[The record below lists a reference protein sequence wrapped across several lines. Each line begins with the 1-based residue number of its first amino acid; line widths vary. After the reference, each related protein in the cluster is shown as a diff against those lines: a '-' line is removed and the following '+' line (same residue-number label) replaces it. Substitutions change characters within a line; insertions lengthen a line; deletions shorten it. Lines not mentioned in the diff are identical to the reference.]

1 MALLPFEIAQGR
13 VLVIAQNHDKL
24 WNSLIGA
31 YFRGYEPQ
39 ENELDGSLSLR
50 KGGTFLILFLVVHD
64 EPERIGMFEAFVPCS
79 YAP

>member
-24 WNSLIGA
+24 WKSLIGA

-50 KGGTFLILFLVVHD
+50 KGDFLDIVSCC
-64 EPERIGMFEAFVPCS
+64 A
-79 YAP
+79 